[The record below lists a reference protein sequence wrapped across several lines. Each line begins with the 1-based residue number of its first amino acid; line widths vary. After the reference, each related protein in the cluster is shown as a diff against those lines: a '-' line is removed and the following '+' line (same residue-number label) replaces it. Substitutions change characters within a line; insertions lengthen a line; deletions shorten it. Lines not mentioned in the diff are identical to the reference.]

1 MEEAIDILTN
11 EGWTT
16 EQAEEIAL
24 AMEIT
29 NDN

>member
-11 EGWTT
+11 EGWTV

-24 AMEIT
+24 AMGVT
-29 NDN
+29 ND